1 MVQPCL
7 PRPPAP
13 PAGPAGPGPGP
24 AGTLPAAL
32 RHALSA
38 YPDALAARSDR
49 VVRVLL
55 RERLEDPSGAAWGG
69 SRLTG
74 DGFPVEVAFS
84 TADDRLR
91 LTLEPGSRGFDP
103 ARRLALAVDRVE
115 AAGGHAV
122 APEVL
127 KALTSLNTKGPLRYG
142 AWVGCRVSPDATAFK
157 VYVEVPDPRLR
168 WPGHPAPL
176 LGDRD
181 VALRMIAHTPGT
193 GESETYFRIPSLLP
207 EHLPAVLAPA
217 GAEHRAGLLLAWVE
231 ALYGHRVRG
240 RLPGPSVGV
249 SYRCEAGVTSSTVH
263 FYARALWGGD
273 RRIRACFA
281 AVATGMGWDP
291 AAYLAVTAPLADAAG
306 WRTRHGIAGLT
317 LGAGSAL
324 SLSLGGRP
332 VAP

>member
-1 MVQPCL
+1 MVQSCL
-7 PRPPAP
+7 PTPPAP
-13 PAGPAGPGPGP
+13 AAGQPGP
-24 AGTLPAAL
+24 AGALPAAL

-38 YPDALAARSDR
+38 YPDASAARADR

-55 RERLEDPSGAAWGG
+55 RERLENPSGAAWGS

-91 LTLEPGSRGFDP
+91 LTLEPGSSGLDP
-103 ARRLALAVDRVE
+103 ARRLALAVHRVE

-122 APEVL
+122 APEIL
-127 KALTSLNTKGPLRYG
+127 QALTSRNTSGPLRYG
-142 AWVGCRVSPDATAFK
+142 AWVGCRVGPDATAFK
-157 VYVEVPDPRLR
+157 VYAEVPDPRLR
-168 WPGHPAPL
+168 WPGHPGPF

-181 VALRMIAHTPGT
+181 VALRMIAHVPGT

-240 RLPGPSVGV
+240 RLPGPSLGV
-249 SYRCEAGVTSSTVH
+249 SYSCTAGVTSSTIH

-281 AVATGMGWDP
+281 AAATRMGWDP

-306 WRTRHGIAGLT
+306 WRTSHGIVGLT

-324 SLSLGGRP
+324 SLSLGVRP

>member
-1 MVQPCL
+1 
-7 PRPPAP
+7 
-13 PAGPAGPGPGP
+13 
-24 AGTLPAAL
+24 
-32 RHALSA
+32 
-38 YPDALAARSDR
+38 

-55 RERLEDPSGAAWGG
+55 RERLEDTSGAAWGG

-91 LTLEPGSRGFDP
+91 LTLEPGSRGVDP
-103 ARRLALAVDRVE
+103 ARRLALAVHRVE
-115 AAGGHAV
+115 AAGGRAV

-127 KALTSLNTKGPLRYG
+127 QALTSLNTTGRLRYG
-142 AWVGCRVSPDATAFK
+142 AWVGCRVSPEATAFK

-168 WPGHPAPL
+168 WPGHPGPL

-181 VALRMIAHTPGT
+181 VALRMIAHAPGT

-207 EHLPAVLAPA
+207 AHLPAVLVPA
-217 GAEHRAGLLLAWVE
+217 GAEHRADLLLAWVE

-249 SYRCEAGVTSSTVH
+249 SYRYEASGTSSTVH

-273 RRIRACFA
+273 RRIRARFA
-281 AVATGMGWDP
+281 AAAAATGMGWDP

-306 WRTRHGIAGLT
+306 WRTRHGIVGLT
-317 LGAGSAL
+317 LGPGSAR
-324 SLSLGGRP
+324 SLSLGVRP